1 MAEKVL
7 QKIGGTSGHGT
18 FEVVDIDGAVNVE
31 LNGGTGLPRVPVV
44 NITAD
49 ATRTITAAECGT
61 TFLMNKADG
70 IVFTLP
76 AASVGLWYEFQA
88 NTSVTSNS
96 YKLSTATQGTEFF
109 VGTLPLVV
117 GGTADVD
124 YFAGNGSTHDN
135 ITFAGTTTGGL
146 AGTRIR
152 VQCIS
157 STLWSVSG
165 FVVSSGTSATPFA
178 TS

>member
-1 MAEKVL
+1 MAEKVIWKVGGNSGL
-7 QKIGGTSGHGT
+7 GTVEVVDVDGVVEAQYNGGTS
-18 FEVVDIDGAVNVE
+18 
-31 LNGGTGLPRVPVV
+31 LPKVPVV
-44 NITAD
+44 NVTTD
-49 ATRTITAAECGT
+49 ATYTITEAQCGT

-88 NTSVTSNS
+88 NTTVTSNS

-117 GGTADVD
+117 GGTADVE

-135 ITFAGTTTGGL
+135 ITFAGTTKGGL
-146 AGTRIR
+146 AGTRVR
-152 VQCIS
+152 VECIS

-165 FVVSSGTSATPFA
+165 FVAASGTAETPFA